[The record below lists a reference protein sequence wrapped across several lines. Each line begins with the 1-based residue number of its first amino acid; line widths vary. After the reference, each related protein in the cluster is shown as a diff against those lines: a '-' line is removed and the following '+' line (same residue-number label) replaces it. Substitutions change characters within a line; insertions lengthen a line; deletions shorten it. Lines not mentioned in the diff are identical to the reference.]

1 MIAKTIQSKF
11 LRKLPDH
18 IFVSAEKIVF
28 TENQKEL
35 LSWES
40 TKTFMEFSKS
50 NFKQLEYKT
59 NIKFVNE
66 QIKKLK

>member
-11 LRKLPDH
+11 FRKLPDH
-18 IFVSAEKIVF
+18 IFVNAEKIVF